1 MLNVS
6 KTLLPLVSP
15 ALYLCRD
22 NQCYLSS
29 TPWNHTVRTQ
39 TSTAQ
44 QLTEGT
50 ATRSGLNSH
59 WQREKAAKTAEQ
71 DSWSAPLGGQEA
83 QKGQQRTNSHLLGDT
98 PLLVFLFILTF
109 FWGVYS
115 TSHELLVLMSMLWK
129 ITSIIYKL
137 EKGGKASPTVKSG
150 FVFLNC
156 KRIFSFLTIKVIMKT
171 GIIKE
176 LLFWQTSFLSCGNF
190 HGIKPKVT
198 EFAQIKT
205 NILLKRRKHIT
216 MSCKKTRA
224 SHLRSVFFSKEVC
237 S

>member
-98 PLLVFLFILTF
+98 PLLMFLFILTF

-115 TSHELLVLMSMLWK
+115 TSHELFISPHEYAMKNNQYYLQ
-129 ITSIIYKL
+129 TR
-137 EKGGKASPTVKSG
+137 KGGKSKSYSKIR
-150 FVFLNC
+150 VC
-156 KRIFSFLTIKVIMKT
+156 
-171 GIIKE
+171 
-176 LLFWQTSFLSCGNF
+176 
-190 HGIKPKVT
+190 
-198 EFAQIKT
+198 
-205 NILLKRRKHIT
+205 
-216 MSCKKTRA
+216 
-224 SHLRSVFFSKEVC
+224 FFKL
-237 S
+237 